1 MLLPLDNSAGW
12 CMLMLVERSLPRS
25 RHNREDTEMTHA
37 ETIAFHKLQ
46 LALEYAR
53 NHLVNPENTVMA
65 DLFADIN
72 EALALAEQVRPINA

>member
-1 MLLPLDNSAGW
+1 
-12 CMLMLVERSLPRS
+12 
-25 RHNREDTEMTHA
+25 MTTT
-37 ETIAFHKLQ
+37 ETIAFRKLQ

-72 EALALAEQVRPINA
+72 EALALAEQVRPIKASRYGEDATAELLRKLRASETPRA